1 MSIATTIRYKLAGM
15 LLGLKQSDVAFIPQW
30 IKASWA
36 PATFKRLTAEGYKK
50 NAAVSICLTK
60 LALAYQQPRPIVKS
74 LDGDLLP
81 NHPLRKLLIRPN
93 PQMSWREMALI
104 TAVYK
109 GIGGQ
114 CYLKKVRSARG
125 LVVELWPYHIGQMRP
140 VPGRYEWVSGYE
152 YNDGESDWKLID
164 KADVVHLKWP
174 IIDPDQPWMA
184 LSPLI
189 SMAREVDTDN
199 EATRYQYALLFND
212 ATPRTAIRLPPGQ
225 RPMTE
230 TEVNRVKASWRQKYG
245 GDNRGDVAILEAG
258 AEIVRTSLNM
268 EELAFDALRKVP
280 EARISAGFLIPP
292 EYSGLTV
299 GLEHS
304 TYNNVNEAR
313 RGFFEDTIVQLL
325 ALDSG
330 EIEQDLGAD
339 FGGNLIVEHDLSKVV
354 ALQENE
360 DAKHTRANTG
370 WTSGLVRQNEARR
383 MIGLPDVPGGD
394 IFKAPVQPTQ
404 LPGGSHIIDV
414 TPPKRKQIAAKASP
428 AATIERRIEK
438 AMQKYLAA
446 EYEKAAA
453 AVA

>member
-1 MSIATTIRYKLAGM
+1 MSIATKIRYGLAGL

-30 IKASWA
+30 IRQSWS

-50 NAAVSICLTK
+50 NAAVNICLTK
-60 LALAYQQPRPIVKS
+60 LALGYQQPRPLVKS
-74 LDGDLLP
+74 IDGDLLP
-81 NHPLRKLLIRPN
+81 NHPLQKLLIRPN
-93 PQMSWREMALI
+93 PQMSWRELALI

-125 LVVELWPYHIGQMRP
+125 LIVELWPYHIGQMRP
-140 VPGRYEWVSGYE
+140 VPGRFEWVKGYE
-152 YNDGESDWKLID
+152 YNDGESDWTPID

-212 ATPRTAIRLPPGQ
+212 ATPRTAIRMPPGT
-225 RPMTE
+225 RPMIQQ
-230 TEVNRVKASWRQKYG
+230 EVDRTKAIFRHNYG
-245 GDNRGDVAILEAG
+245 GDNRGDVALLENG
-258 AEIVRTSLNM
+258 AEIERISLNM
-268 EELAFDALRKVP
+268 EEMAFDTLRKVP

-325 ALDSG
+325 ALDAG
-330 EIEQDLGAD
+330 ELEQDLGQD
-339 FGGNLIVEHDLSKVV
+339 FGGNLTIEHDLSKVV

-360 DAKHTRANTG
+360 DAKHARAVNG
-370 WTSGLVRQNEARR
+370 WTAGVLTQNEARR
-383 MIGLPDVPGGD
+383 MIGLEDDPAGD
-394 IFKAPVQPTQ
+394 IFKPAPM
-404 LPGGSHIIDV
+404 LPGARPQIIDV
-414 TPPKRKQIAAKASP
+414 TPAKRKQIASKASP
-428 AATIERRIEK
+428 ALTIERRIEK
-438 AMQKYLAA
+438 AMAKYLAQQYA
-446 EYEKAAA
+446 LAAD
-453 AVA
+453 AVQA